1 MVVKMRPIG
10 KTELKKTISR
20 TSLHIM
26 SCELS
31 GFNLQPQLYSSPLY
45 LNQPLWLFFFRGK
58 MDLEIRLTWFKSIRL
73 NHRNLRFICTKDS
86 QKMAISWGSTQY
98 HLFSAQPACYCEDYG
113 WCVLNVLFIPW
124 LSVCAQYTVTNM
136 NCKQQ
141 QGHFI
146 SSQLNK
152 PYASSL
158 SQEASLV
165 AQLVK
170 NPPWMQETW
179 VKSLGW
185 EDSPGEGKGYPL

>member
-1 MVVKMRPIG
+1 MFFSPSPQKDNPLGYFYLKREKTKQMNKFFFIVLTMVVKMRPIG

-113 WCVLNVLFIPW
+113 
-124 LSVCAQYTVTNM
+124 
-136 NCKQQ
+136 
-141 QGHFI
+141 
-146 SSQLNK
+146 
-152 PYASSL
+152 
-158 SQEASLV
+158 
-165 AQLVK
+165 
-170 NPPWMQETW
+170 
-179 VKSLGW
+179 
-185 EDSPGEGKGYPL
+185 